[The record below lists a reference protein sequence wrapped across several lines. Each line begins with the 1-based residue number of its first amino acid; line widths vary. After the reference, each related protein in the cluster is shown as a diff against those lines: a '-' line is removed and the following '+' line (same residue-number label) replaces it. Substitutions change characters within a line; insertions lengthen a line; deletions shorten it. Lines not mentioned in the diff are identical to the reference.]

1 MNLENIIL
9 SEKTKTQKNHIFYD
23 SIYMKCPEKENLYW
37 HKQIRSCL
45 GQGVGTEIDT
55 KCV

>member
-9 SEKTKTQKNHIFYD
+9 SEKTKTQKKHIFHD